1 MLGSHILKPKFAE
14 ENMFSGAKNGQKKP
28 ENVGQTQK
36 SRSKIWNDSKKK
48 TAFVQNSPVI
58 SIFSPGLQPIE
69 LVKSKYFDQ
78 KYFSKNETGLG
89 SEGEINFRWS
99 SFLAFETPEY
109 DAILLNFLILK
120 TK

>member
-1 MLGSHILKPKFAE
+1 MLGSYKLKLNFAV
-14 ENMFSGAKNGQKKP
+14 ENMFSRAKNGLKIP
-28 ENVGQTQK
+28 ENVEQTEK
-36 SRSKIWNDSKKK
+36 TRSKIWNDSKKK

-78 KYFSKNETGLG
+78 KYFSKNETGMG
-89 SEGEINFRWS
+89 NWGGINFRWS

-109 DAILLNFLILK
+109 DAILLNYLIPK